1 MGKKIS
7 CYIEQENVVGEK
19 SLSQKLAFQCTPT
32 AAQAVKTDGYRISL
46 ETIFK
51 AYLKMERG
59 KGK

>member
-1 MGKKIS
+1 M
-7 CYIEQENVVGEK
+7 VGEK

-46 ETIFK
+46 ETISK

>member
-1 MGKKIS
+1 M
-7 CYIEQENVVGEK
+7 VGEK
-19 SLSQKLAFQCTPT
+19 SLSQKLAFTPT